1 MTIIICTYF
10 GLEPNLYTLA
20 DYRFR
25 ELVTSDPD
33 ESTYQAASKMERQH
47 VGCVLVTS
55 GKEILGIAT
64 RSDFVRNIIV
74 GEKDP
79 RKTKV
84 REIMHASIFSIE
96 PKLTP
101 VEALQEMIKKKVDRL
116 VVRSKER
123 IFGVISLED
132 LIATLE
138 NDSIRAIPR
147 DKYAQVTDMIRK
159 LTPRLLARYEGE
171 ERIELERDLNSEI
184 KALLRLL
191 QEVEVALRP

>member
-1 MTIIICTYF
+1 
-10 GLEPNLYTLA
+10 LYTLA

-33 ESTYQAASKMERQH
+33 ESAYEAARKLESQH

-55 GKEILGIAT
+55 GKNILGIAT

-74 GEKDP
+74 AGKDP
-79 RKTKV
+79 KKTKV
-84 REIMHASIFSIE
+84 REIMHSSPISIE
-96 PKLTP
+96 PRVTP
-101 VEALQEMIKKKVDRL
+101 IEALQQMIKSKVERL

-123 IFGVISLED
+123 IFGVISIED
-132 LIATLE
+132 LVSTLE
-138 NDSIRAIPR
+138 NDSIRGIPR
-147 DKYAQVTDMIRK
+147 DRYDQVTDMIRK

-191 QEVEVALRP
+191 QEVEVSLRP